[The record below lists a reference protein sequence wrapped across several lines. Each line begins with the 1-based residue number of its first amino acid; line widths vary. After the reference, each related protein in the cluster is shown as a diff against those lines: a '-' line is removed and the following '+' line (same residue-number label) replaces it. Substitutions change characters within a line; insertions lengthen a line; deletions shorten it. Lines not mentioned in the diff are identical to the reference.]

1 MSRDGYPA
9 SSRKL
14 RLAGSGWIRSQGRV
28 EIYAN
33 GQWGTVC
40 DNLWGLQ
47 DANVVC
53 RELGFAEAS
62 DFTTQAETFGE
73 GSGKI
78 HLDNVACVGNETSIM
93 DCPQNEIG
101 RTNCGHWQDAGVI
114 CHEVRLAG
122 SGSYPSQG
130 RVEVYTNGEWGTV
143 CDDSWGLEDANVV
156 CRQLGFPGASAFTTG
171 SAFGGGSGQIH
182 LDNVACVGDELSIMY
197 CRKNSVWRHDCT
209 HEEDAGVICLVDHVV
224 RLGGEGKDDD
234 LGWGVV
240 EVFRDG
246 EWGTVCGIGWS
257 QEDAN
262 VVCKQLGIS
271 DPAFFHSNGTEWK
284 FFGSGNGSILL
295 ADVACT
301 GDEPSIMDCPAR
313 SNQIPISCTHEKD
326 AEVRCLQYGFNRKM
340 EDLEFYEKGDM
351 TEEEKTFVQD
361 NGATSEPAVV
371 RLGGVN
377 KQDDLGHG
385 VVEVYLDGQWGT
397 VCGIGWS
404 QEDSNVVCKQLGF
417 TDPAFLHYDSVWKF
431 FGSGTGSTLLADVAC
446 TGEEASIMD
455 CPAGS
460 TGIPSSCTHE
470 KDAEVQCLESGMFMT
485 GTPTATI

>member
-1 MSRDGYPA
+1 MMEGYTILSLLLCLSVA
-9 SSRKL
+9 SAIPNEL
-14 RLAGSGWIRSQGRV
+14 RLAGEGSSSSQGRLEV
-28 EIYAN
+28 YAN
-33 GQWGTVC
+33 GDWGTVC
-40 DNLWGLQ
+40 DDLWGLQ

-53 RELGFAEAS
+53 RQLGFPGAS
-62 DFTTQAETFGE
+62 EYTAMAWPFGE
-73 GSGKI
+73 GSGQI
-78 HLDNVACVGNETSIM
+78 NLDNVACVGDETSIM

-101 RTNCGHWQDAGVI
+101 NHNCGHRSDAGVV

-122 SGSYPSQG
+122 SGSSANQG
-130 RVEVYTNGEWGTV
+130 RVEVYANGEWGTV

-156 CRQLGFPGASAFTTG
+156 CRQLGFLGASNFTVEAET
-171 SAFGGGSGQIH
+171 FGEGSGKIFM
-182 LDNVACVGDELSIMY
+182 DNVACEGDEFSIKD
-197 CRKNSVWRHDCT
+197 CPRNKNGWHNCD
-209 HEEDAGVICLVDHVV
+209 HEEDAGVIC
-224 RLGGEGKDDD
+224 
-234 LGWGVV
+234 
-240 EVFRDG
+240 
-246 EWGTVCGIGWS
+246 
-257 QEDAN
+257 Q
-262 VVCKQLGIS
+262 
-271 DPAFFHSNGTEWK
+271 
-284 FFGSGNGSILL
+284 
-295 ADVACT
+295 
-301 GDEPSIMDCPAR
+301 
-313 SNQIPISCTHEKD
+313 
-326 AEVRCLQYGFNRKM
+326 
-340 EDLEFYEKGDM
+340 
-351 TEEEKTFVQD
+351 VQD

-470 KDAEVQCLESGMFMT
+470 KDAEVQCLESDKKRKMEDLEFYEKGDMT
-485 GTPTATI
+485 EEEKVAAEERSNDKMDSDLKKKAVLEALVDLLVYLEDK